1 MDSKAAAIIL
11 AGGSGTRF
19 GGLNKVYRDLDGQP
33 VLRWSIDVLAG
44 LVGHV
49 VVVARPQD
57 HSLLEPILEGHEISL
72 ASGGETRTG
81 SERAGMDALRDR
93 IGSGAVDVVAI
104 HDGARPFLTAELVNE
119 LVVTARQV
127 GGAVPGFVLLDGE
140 GVADASAMYE
150 LAGFGRVT
158 VQTPQVFRAA
168 ELLAAYD
175 AAPVARASDTAQ
187 LMIQHSDVE
196 IALVE
201 GVAGNGKITF
211 PDDL

>member
-1 MDSKAAAIIL
+1 M
-11 AGGSGTRF
+11 
-19 GGLNKVYRDLDGQP
+19 
-33 VLRWSIDVLAG
+33 
-44 LVGHV
+44 
-49 VVVARPQD
+49 
-57 HSLLEPILEGHEISL
+57 EGHEISL

-81 SERAGMDALRDR
+81 SERAGMDALRYR

-104 HDGARPFLTAELVNE
+104 HDGARPFVTTDLVDA
-119 LVVTARQV
+119 LIGTARRI
-127 GGAVPGFVLLDGE
+127 GGAVPGFRLVDGE
-140 GVADASAMYE
+140 GAADGSAMYE
-150 LAGFGRVT
+150 LAGYGRVT

-175 AAPVARASDTAQ
+175 AAPVAQASDTAQ